1 MEKERLDEFL
11 KEICRTPLLSADEET
26 ALCKAVQEKGTDSD
40 EMRQLEKGSMRFIV
54 SIANQYK
61 NRGLTLME
69 LFEIGTDGLRKSAMT
84 YDASHGIEF
93 IAYAVR
99 WVRQSIIQAIEP
111 IHQ

>member
-11 KEICRTPLLSADEET
+11 KEICRMPLLSADEEK

-61 NRGLTLME
+61 DRGLTLME
-69 LFEIGTDGLRKSAMT
+69 LIEVGKDGLRKGAME
-84 YDASHGIEF
+84 YDAGHGIVF

-99 WVRQSIIQAIEP
+99 WIRQSILQAIES

>member
-11 KEICRTPLLSADEET
+11 EEIGRTPLLSADEEK
-26 ALCKAVQEKGTDSD
+26 ALCKVVQEKGTDSD
-40 EMRQLEKGSMRFIV
+40 EMRRLEKGSMRFIV

-69 LFEIGTDGLRKSAMT
+69 LIEVGTDGLRKGAME

-93 IAYAVR
+93 IPYAAR
-99 WVRQSIIQAIEP
+99 WVRQSILQAIES